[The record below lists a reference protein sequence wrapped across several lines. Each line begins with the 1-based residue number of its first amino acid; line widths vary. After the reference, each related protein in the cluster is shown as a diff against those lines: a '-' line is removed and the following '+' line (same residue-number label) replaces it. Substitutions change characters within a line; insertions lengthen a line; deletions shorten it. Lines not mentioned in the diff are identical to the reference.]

1 MKCLKYWPHE
11 GTCEFG
17 RITVEVTDEEFY
29 SDFVLRTFKVKKVCI
44 LLLSIHNWNILI
56 FIKLQIM
63 LIHLVTLL

>member
-29 SDFVLRTFKVKKVCI
+29 SDFVLRTFKVTNVSI
-44 LLLSIHNWNILI
+44 LSNVFFNIHNMNISL
-56 FIKLQIM
+56 FTK
-63 LIHLVTLL
+63 